1 MESTTPLPR
10 KYFVVVTHSPALQL
24 ELEALLSSE
33 RYNSFG
39 TSQAKMFVEGVALPS
54 SAPKLMEFISP
65 HLDRIVPPVIRHD
78 TQRILSTFESEW
90 RAAQSDTRLN
100 NTSSKADEDRNDTR
114 DSISNVT
121 AKPHYPFTEAWR
133 LSNVNGA
140 LIKDDVEI
148 VLTGLEATLVKKM
161 LHNDDRVVSKD
172 DLIRSI
178 GREPEH
184 YRGLEMCLSRLQE
197 KFKNASNG
205 ERLFRAVRN
214 RGYCLIQKIVRGK
227 SLT

>member
-1 MESTTPLPR
+1 MESSTNLPR

-24 ELEALLSSE
+24 ELEALLSSK

-39 TSQAKMFVEGVALPS
+39 TSQAKMFVEGVTPPS
-54 SAPKLMEFISP
+54 SAPKLMEFIYP
-65 HLDRIVPPVIRHD
+65 HVERMVSPVIKHD
-78 TQRILSTFESEW
+78 TQRILSTFNSQWQAVQPTTQRINITSIAEQ
-90 RAAQSDTRLN
+90 AKDDTPDR
-100 NTSSKADEDRNDTR
+100 SADET
-114 DSISNVT
+114 
-121 AKPHYPFTEAWR
+121 WR
-133 LSNVNGA
+133 LSNGNGA
-140 LIKDDVEI
+140 LIKDDIEI
-148 VLTGLEATLVKKM
+148 VLTGLEAALLKKM
-161 LHNDDRVVSKD
+161 LHHDDRVVSKD

>member
-1 MESTTPLPR
+1 
-10 KYFVVVTHSPALQL
+10 
-24 ELEALLSSE
+24 
-33 RYNSFG
+33 
-39 TSQAKMFVEGVALPS
+39 MFVEGVVLPS
-54 SAPKLMEFISP
+54 STPKLMEFISP
-65 HLDRIVPPVIRHD
+65 HLDTNVPPVIKHD
-78 TQRILSTFESEW
+78 TQRILATFESEW
-90 RAAQSDTRLN
+90 LAAQSDTSFN
-100 NTSSKADEDRNDTR
+100 NTTSPTGDTR
-114 DSISNVT
+114 DTSVSMNVK
-121 AKPHYPFTEAWR
+121 AQYPCSDAWQ
-133 LSNVNGA
+133 LSHGNGA

-161 LHNDDRVVSKD
+161 LHHDDRVVSKD

-214 RGYCLIQKIVRGK
+214 RGYCLIQKITRGK
-227 SLT
+227 SNT